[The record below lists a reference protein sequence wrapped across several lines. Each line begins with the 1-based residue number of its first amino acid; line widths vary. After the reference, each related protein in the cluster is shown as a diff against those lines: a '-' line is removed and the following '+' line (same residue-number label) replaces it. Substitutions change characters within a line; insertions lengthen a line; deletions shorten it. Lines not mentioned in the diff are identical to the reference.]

1 MSSRRIGSGWAPYMF
16 LGPFLA
22 IFLIFGI
29 FPIIFSLY
37 LMFHIWDPVQG
48 LGSMEYGF
56 REHYV
61 CPRRPTHVDIA

>member
-48 LGSMEYGF
+48 LGRWNMW
-56 REHYV
+56 V
-61 CPRRPTHVDIA
+61 